1 LPLVHSGE
9 STLHRIVAPLFTA
22 AACPAPPPLA
32 APRPDRPRYALDVR
46 VEPGFRRVRG
56 RVRVRFTANRPTDR
70 LVFRLWPN
78 GPLQRAGGQHLDA
91 GPVTENGDRLDV
103 DRPDPTTLVVHLGR
117 TLAPAGSVTVAL
129 PWTLSVPSR
138 SRDRIAR
145 FQGGLRLGSFF
156 PILAWDPDRGWVTDP
171 PARILGESSTTPTA
185 DFDVR
190 VRGPRGVRVLA
201 SGARGA
207 DGLWHARDVRDFG
220 LAVGRFLVVAG
231 TAHVPGPVTVHVGV
245 YRSSAITTA
254 AGLRLAK
261 RSLERLSRM
270 YGAYP
275 WRSYTVVF
283 APDLRLEGIE
293 YPTLVFSGDVFT
305 AQVVSHETG
314 HQWFYSLVGN
324 DQYRH
329 PWLDETLATWAQGRV
344 AGTFQSRYPLR
355 NVTHVGE
362 PMSYWARRQR
372 RYFAEVYAGGVLAL
386 RSLGPA
392 SRVDCALRLY
402 VARNA
407 YRIAKPGDLLDALN
421 AVFPGAEAKLR
432 RFGIHR

>member
-1 LPLVHSGE
+1 V
-9 STLHRIVAPLFTA
+9 
-22 AACPAPPPLA
+22 
-32 APRPDRPRYALDVR
+32 
-46 VEPGFRRVRG
+46 
-56 RVRVRFTANRPTDR
+56 
-70 LVFRLWPN
+70 
-78 GPLQRAGGQHLDA
+78 
-91 GPVTENGDRLDV
+91 RLD
-103 DRPDPTTLVVHLGR
+103 R
-117 TLAPAGSVTVAL
+117 TLEPAQSVTVEL
-129 PWTLSVPSR
+129 PWTLRVPAG

-190 VRGPRGVRVLA
+190 LHAPSGARVLA

-207 DGLWHARDVRDFG
+207 DGIWRARAVRDFG
-220 LAVGRFLVVAG
+220 LAVGRFLVATG
-231 TAHVPGPVTVHVGV
+231 TAHVPRAVTVHVGV
-245 YRSSAITTA
+245 YRSSRITTA
-254 AGLRLAK
+254 AGLRLAE

-270 YGAYP
+270 YGSYP
-275 WRSYTVVF
+275 WRTYTTVF
-283 APDLRLEGIE
+283 APDLGLEGIE

-305 AQVVSHETG
+305 AQIVSHETG

-329 PWLDETLATWAQGRV
+329 PWLDETLATWAQGRL
-344 AGTFQSRYPLR
+344 AGTFQSRRPLR

-362 PMSYWARRQR
+362 PMSYWNGRQR
-372 RYFAEVYAGGVLAL
+372 RYFAEVYAGGVRAL

-392 SRVDCALRLY
+392 ARVDCALRLY

-421 AVFPGAEAKLR
+421 EVFPGAEAKLR